1 MIKILS
7 KNIQAMEFS
16 SILGNEKPSFVDTIR
31 WEKMQAL
38 KSEKDKRRSLA
49 SAYLLNKMCEEL
61 GVRNPHYQ
69 YGEKGKPYLAG
80 QEKVAF
86 NLSHSGEYAAL
97 AYVAN
102 VDGSQDAGQ
111 QRVEEIVSKIGI
123 DIQEIRPMKEGMKK
137 RILNEK
143 EKLDSSFSQEEETKY
158 LNRIWCIKESYV
170 KMLGVGL
177 SLDFRKI
184 AVDFAEGRV
193 MADGYKSAYFS
204 EDDHLPGYVMAVCCN
219 KEVQVKILDC

>member
-7 KNIQAMEFS
+7 KNIQTPEFS
-16 SILGNEKPSFVDTIR
+16 YMLDNEKPFFVDDVR
-31 WEKMQAL
+31 WEKMQSL
-38 KSEKDKRRSLA
+38 KSDKDKLRSLA
-49 SAYLLNKMCEEL
+49 SAYLLNKMCKEL
-61 GVRNPHYQ
+61 GIENPHYE

-80 QEKVAF
+80 WENAVF
-86 NLSHSGEYAAL
+86 NLSHSGEYAVL
-97 AYVAN
+97 AYVVNDDERNIA
-102 VDGSQDAGQ
+102 Q
-111 QRVEEIVSKIGI
+111 QKTEELGM

-143 EKLDSSFSQEEETKY
+143 ELLPLSFSKEEEANY

-184 AVDFAEGRV
+184 TIDFAGGKV
-193 MADGYKSAYFS
+193 MADGYETAYFS
-204 EDDHLPGYVMAVCCN
+204 EDNSLSGYVMATCCN
-219 KEVQVKILDC
+219 KDFQVKIVEC